1 MPTGTKESSGQ
12 NSRDDVP
19 PLLLLVF
26 SGASDVEPLNH
37 VSQESSLPNVTFS
50 TLKKKDSAR
59 NQHEAKTR
67 HES

>member
-50 TLKKKDSAR
+50 TFKKKRFSQESA
-59 NQHEAKTR
+59 
-67 HES
+67 